1 MRTSQGYKLMAGI
14 DNNQNASMCY
24 GAKNLLGITWQI
36 IHTAQHLESLKC
48 WVKTQRILM
57 CKLVTDCG
65 ILNIAILIPAL
76 RGNSG
81 KETTGTDG
89 KVLC

>member
-1 MRTSQGYKLMAGI
+1 MAGI
-14 DNNQNASMCY
+14 DNNQNASMFY
-24 GAKNLLGITWQI
+24 GAKNLLGITRQ
-36 IHTAQHLESLKC
+36 TTQQAQHTESLKC
-48 WVKTQRILM
+48 WVKIQQALG

-65 ILNIAILIPAL
+65 ILTIAILILAL
-76 RGNSG
+76 RGISG

>member
-1 MRTSQGYKLMAGI
+1 MRTLQGYKVMAGI
-14 DNNQNASMCY
+14 DNNQNASTFY
-24 GAKNLLGITWQI
+24 GAKNLLGTMRQITQPVQ
-36 IHTAQHLESLKC
+36 HTESLKC
-48 WVKTQRILM
+48 WVKTQLTRM

-65 ILNIAILIPAL
+65 IFSIAILILAL
-76 RGNSG
+76 RGISG